1 MNWWISRSG
10 RGLERNAVDENRTIK
25 ENMTADSADLQEKNG
40 YPLSGP
46 EQAIPAREEQ
56 HAPEVVRTQVPQSVK
71 DEAPAHLLSADETQ
85 GLRLRWETLQVGFVD
100 EPRRSVGEANQLVA
114 DAIGRLTES
123 FARERRAL
131 EQRWDR
137 RDSASTEDLRLAL
150 RRYRSFFERLLS
162 V

>member
-1 MNWWISRSG
+1 MTWWINRSG

-25 ENMTADSADLQEKNG
+25 ENITADSADLQGKNE

-46 EQAIPAREEQ
+46 EQAVPAREEQ
-56 HAPEVVRTQVPQSVK
+56 HAPEAAQVPQSVK

-114 DAIGRLTES
+114 DAIGCLTES

-131 EQRWDR
+131 EQQWDR